1 MRRRRPRATALAAAL
16 SAAAL
21 LAAGCG
27 GDGGGDPHT
36 IELVVAQY
44 TEGTQPY
51 WTDLIEDFEA
61 DHPGTSVRLR
71 VIGWDNLQN
80 QVNTMVQTRQ
90 FPDILN
96 TNLFADYAEAG
107 LLHPARDVLPE
118 DKFTDFVPVLAENAS
133 LEGEQYALPFVATV
147 NAMYYNRTI
156 FAEAGISEPPR
167 TWDEF
172 LEAVERVKALPG
184 DHVPYALALG
194 FDGGDYEFGTW
205 ARSNGGGW
213 KQDGEWAVNSDRN
226 VATLEFL
233 RDLVV
238 EHGATQPNPGQ
249 TNRPDGTWPLFAQ
262 GRAAM
267 VYAPLGGSAFLD
279 PVHEAG
285 VDYGTTTHP
294 TNGGAE
300 PSTHGIQDYLVAFDN
315 PGNQELVTEFLDYFY
330 EPENYT
336 AYLEVE
342 GLLPTT
348 ESGVEEFRDDPDV
361 GQYVEQIHE
370 ARLDPTY
377 EPVWAQLR
385 GTMAGEL
392 GTAVAP
398 DGDPRAVL
406 DRGQDIATSG
416 P

>member
-1 MRRRRPRATALAAAL
+1 MRNTRSRTT
-16 SAAAL
+16 AL
-21 LAAGCG
+21 LAALWGAVLVAAGCG
-27 GDGGGDPHT
+27 ADEGGDQRT
-36 IELVVAQY
+36 IDLVVAHY
-44 TEGTQPY
+44 TDGTQPY
-51 WTDLIEDFEA
+51 WSELIESFEA

-71 VIGWDNLQN
+71 VVDWINLQN

-90 FPDILN
+90 FPDVLN
-96 TNLFADYAEAG
+96 TNNFADYAQAG
-107 LLHPARDVLPE
+107 LLHRAEDVLPE
-118 DKFTDFVPVLAENAS
+118 EKVADFVPAFAENAS
-133 LEGEQYALPFVATV
+133 FEGEQYALPFVATV

-156 FAEAGISEPPR
+156 FDEAGIAEPPR

-172 LEAVERVKALPG
+172 LDAVERVNGLPG
-184 DHVPYALALG
+184 DYVPYAMALG
-194 FDGGDYEFGTW
+194 SDGGEYEFGTW
-205 ARSNGGGW
+205 ARSNGGDW

-233 RDLVV
+233 RDLSVV
-238 EHGATQPNPGQ
+238 HDATQDNPGQ

-267 VYAPLGGSAFLD
+267 VYAPLGGGAFTG
-279 PVHEAG
+279 PVEEAG
-285 VDYGTTTHP
+285 IDYGTMTHP
-294 TNGGAE
+294 SNNGAQ

-315 PGNQELVTEFLDYFY
+315 PGKRELVSEFLDYFY
-330 EPENYT
+330 EPDNYA
-336 AYLEVE
+336 AYLRVE

-348 ESGVEEFRDDPDV
+348 VSGGEEFRDDPVV
-361 GQYVEQIHE
+361 GEYVDQIPQ

-398 DGDPRAVL
+398 DGDPREVL
-406 DRGQDIATSG
+406 DRGQEIATSS